1 MRLALLV
8 DDHDAFRT
16 SAVAMLQAQGVDS
29 IVTAAS
35 GEQALA
41 MLESGPERPDVVL
54 LDFRLPGL
62 DGVEVAD
69 LIAGLS
75 DPPPVILISSYA
87 QAAADPRVRDAQVR
101 GFLDKEDLTCA
112 AIVDLLG

>member
-1 MRLALLV
+1 M

-16 SAVAMLQAQGVDS
+16 SAAAMLQAQGVGS

-35 GEQALA
+35 GEQALE
-41 MLESGPERPDVVL
+41 MLTSGPERPDVVL

-69 LIAGLS
+69 LIAGLA

-87 QAAADPRVRDAQVR
+87 QAATDPRVRDARVR
-101 GFLDKEDLTCA
+101 GFLDKQDLTCA

>member
-8 DDHDAFRT
+8 DDHDAFRR
-16 SAVAMLQAQGVDS
+16 SAAAMLQTQGVGS
-29 IVTAAS
+29 VMTAAS

-41 MLESGPERPDVVL
+41 LLESGPERPDVVL

-69 LIAGLS
+69 RIAHLS

-87 QAAADPRVRDAQVR
+87 EAAADPRVRDARVR
-101 GFLDKEDLTCA
+101 GFLDKQDLTCA
-112 AIVDLLG
+112 AIVDLLA

>member
-1 MRLALLV
+1 MALLV

-16 SAVAMLQAQGVDS
+16 SAAAMLQAQGVGS

-35 GEQALA
+35 GEQALE
-41 MLESGPERPDVVL
+41 MLTSGPERPDVVL

-69 LIAGLS
+69 LIAGLA

-87 QAAADPRVRDAQVR
+87 QAATDPRVRDARVR
-101 GFLDKEDLTCA
+101 GFLDKQDLTCA

>member
-1 MRLALLV
+1 MALLV

-16 SAVAMLQAQGVDS
+16 SATAMLQAQGVGS

-35 GEQALA
+35 GEQALE
-41 MLESGPERPDVVL
+41 MLTSGPERPDVVL

-69 LIAGLS
+69 LIAGLA

-87 QAAADPRVRDAQVR
+87 QAATDPRVRDAQVR
-101 GFLDKEDLTCA
+101 GFLDKQDLTCA